1 MTISGLSTASIY
13 STAYELSIL
22 IVYKIAL
29 RAPLALAVYHLMLGG
44 HDSKRITGAVAYYG
58 IFMHTIPEWF
68 SMSKTHSFFFFWL

>member
-1 MTISGLSTASIY
+1 MTIILFLSDIY
-13 STAYELSIL
+13 N
-22 IVYKIAL
+22 KIAL

-68 SMSKTHSFFFFWL
+68 SMTLDEQNP

>member
-1 MTISGLSTASIY
+1 MSETYVSEGPVSVSLHY
-13 STAYELSIL
+13 YESL
-22 IVYKIAL
+22 IYKIAL

-68 SMSKTHSFFFFWL
+68 GMTLDEQNP